1 MSTAT
6 TVWVPLVT
14 AGVGLI
20 AGIGAAM
27 GTAVLTQRR
36 TDRRE
41 DVRWQ
46 REREDRQ
53 EQWQRE
59 RKDRQEQWQREDS
72 LRWLQ
77 HRQAAYA
84 RLTTALFQWDAELR
98 SAGEC
103 RQADAPVGERTRVDW
118 TEMDRRERDTRE
130 ALDSVLFLAP
140 GDVGALARTVIRRR
154 QIFRSS
160 CLVPQE
166 VAPAD
171 LDKGLAELVESRRSL
186 RDALRNDVELEVFY
200 IKTGK
205 GDAAEKGGGRQGSEP
220 RL

>member
-1 MSTAT
+1 MSTAA

-14 AGVGLI
+14 AGVGLLT
-20 AGIGAAM
+20 GIGAAM
-27 GTAVLTQRR
+27 GTAILTQRR

-59 RKDRQEQWQREDS
+59 QRDRQEQWQREDS

-77 HRQAAYA
+77 YRQAAYA
-84 RLTTALFQWDAELR
+84 RLTTALFQWDAELG
-98 SAGEC
+98 SAGK
-103 RQADAPVGERTRVDW
+103 RRKADALAGERTQVDW
-118 TEMDRRERDTRE
+118 TEMDRRARDTRE

-140 GDVGALARTVIRRR
+140 GGVGALARTVIKRRE
-154 QIFRSS
+154 IFRST
-160 CLVPQE
+160 CLAPQE

-171 LDKGLAELVESRRSL
+171 LDKGLVELVESRRSL
-186 RDALRNDVELEVFY
+186 RDALRNDVELEVIY
-200 IKTGK
+200 MKAGK
-205 GDAAEKGGGRQGSEP
+205 DDAAEEGRGRQGSEP
-220 RL
+220 QL